1 METVDVQKEVLE
13 EVELMGR
20 MGYFTELRV
29 DKETVPEGMHCYE
42 LRHGDDDG
50 FPVSVEENVRVNYFG
65 AVLLAETL
73 ELGKEKALQFGYEDF
88 RYTGEQIYLPQVIGE
103 REPED
108 FKDGKELAE
117 LVAEEIS
124 ITEEE
129 GRKLIGYM
137 EGHDYC
143 LGHMDGK
150 LFRGDL
156 CYEQGKVHWE
166 PYTIDDAINVDNESN
181 WLDLRQED
189 GSETQ
194 NYWCHG
200 APGIIL
206 ARLKCF
212 ENTDDIEMRSIIKED
227 IQGSLVNLTRYELI
241 DEKDCL
247 CHGFWGNIDI
257 LVSLGV
263 YDAGILK
270 LAKQYANKH
279 IQGILQNGFA
289 FPNDNNEE
297 VYNFML
303 GISGVGY
310 ALLRL
315 TDIDMPSI
323 LALEI

>member
-1 METVDVQKEVLE
+1 M
-13 EVELMGR
+13 
-20 MGYFTELRV
+20 
-29 DKETVPEGMHCYE
+29 
-42 LRHGDDDG
+42 
-50 FPVSVEENVRVNYFG
+50 
-65 AVLLAETL
+65 
-73 ELGKEKALQFGYEDF
+73 
-88 RYTGEQIYLPQVIGE
+88 
-103 REPED
+103 
-108 FKDGKELAE
+108 
-117 LVAEEIS
+117 
-124 ITEEE
+124 
-129 GRKLIGYM
+129 
-137 EGHDYC
+137 
-143 LGHMDGK
+143 
-150 LFRGDL
+150 
-156 CYEQGKVHWE
+156 
-166 PYTIDDAINVDNESN
+166 
-181 WLDLRQED
+181 RQED

-206 ARLKCF
+206 SRLKCF
-212 ENTDDIEMRSIIKED
+212 ENTNDIEMRSIIKAD

-241 DEKDCL
+241 NEKDCL

-279 IQGILQNGFA
+279 IQSILQNGFDFA
-289 FPNDNNEE
+289 NDNNEE

-315 TDIDMPSI
+315 IDIDMPSV